1 MKIGIFGNFGWGN
14 LGNSATLEAAVAG
27 VRKHWPAASQLCICT
42 NPDEVQ
48 RQYGFAVAPV
58 RWGSGE
64 GLDLPSGHVT
74 RTAAKLLRR
83 PPFEVRLWQRARHV
97 LDGLD
102 LLLVAGT
109 GALDD
114 FAIGPMDLPYDLF
127 KWSLQAHRR
136 HVPLAYLSTGAGPI
150 DHRRSR
156 IFIKQAL
163 RQALYRSYRDEYSRQ
178 YLHSIGFDSS
188 RDSIYP
194 DLAFGLPIAEELLQ
208 LRPAGAN
215 EGALV
220 VGLGVMSYSG
230 SQTAAEEREAIY
242 QKYLQKLIQ
251 FGLQLLVSGH
261 TVRLVYG
268 DTVVDQRAFED
279 VRSALASAAS
289 AGGTPERVIA
299 EPVYSVHDLLR
310 QLALT
315 DLVVATRFHNVLLAL
330 LLEKPVIS
338 ISYNQKNDDL
348 MGEMGLGAFCQPID
362 ELNVERLHDQF
373 LRLQA
378 TAGTL
383 RPQVTAQTVRHRQLL
398 DEQYERVVEYARAA
412 GKPIR
417 H

>member
-1 MKIGIFGNFGWGN
+1 M
-14 LGNSATLEAAVAG
+14 
-27 VRKHWPAASQLCICT
+27 
-42 NPDEVQ
+42 
-48 RQYGFAVAPV
+48 
-58 RWGSGE
+58 
-64 GLDLPSGHVT
+64 T

-230 SQTAAEEREAIY
+230 SQTAAGGERSNLPKVPAEAY
-242 QKYLQKLIQ
+242 
-251 FGLQLLVSGH
+251 
-261 TVRLVYG
+261 
-268 DTVVDQRAFED
+268 
-279 VRSALASAAS
+279 
-289 AGGTPERVIA
+289 
-299 EPVYSVHDLLR
+299 PVWF
-310 QLALT
+310 A
-315 DLVVATRFHNVLLAL
+315 
-330 LLEKPVIS
+330 
-338 ISYNQKNDDL
+338 
-348 MGEMGLGAFCQPID
+348 
-362 ELNVERLHDQF
+362 
-373 LRLQA
+373 
-378 TAGTL
+378 
-383 RPQVTAQTVRHRQLL
+383 
-398 DEQYERVVEYARAA
+398 AA
-412 GKPIR
+412 GIWSYGAVGLRR
-417 H
+417 HGGRSTRI